1 MFSNLMMIVPK
12 DAVLF
17 STKSH
22 TKLLVPFANSKTLNS
37 MAVLSLFAR
46 IVNRGEVTT
55 AAAVE
60 EEVTMVVVV
69 EEATTVVLIT
79 TTTNNNSN
87 IVQAS
92 CLALLLWRDASYS
105 LAISLGRLDGVS
117 SRITSVSVVT
127 LTVLRS
133 RKAAMER
140 RRDSDSSAS
149 ILPRTLQRQW
159 TS

>member
-55 AAAVE
+55 AAVE
-60 EEVTMVVVV
+60 EEVTMVVVE

-79 TTTNNNSN
+79 TTTNSNSN
-87 IVQAS
+87 IVKAS

>member
-55 AAAVE
+55 AAVE
-60 EEVTMVVVV
+60 EEVTMVVVE

>member
-55 AAAVE
+55 AAVE

-92 CLALLLWRDASYS
+92 CLALLLWRDASYM

>member
-55 AAAVE
+55 AAVE